1 MYIKSIKNRKN
12 LLGKKILLRVDFNI
26 PIKNGK
32 IIDDFKIQKHLLTIK
47 YLIKNNCK
55 IIIISHYKRPKT
67 KDKRY
72 SLEPI
77 AKYLSKLLKQ
87 KINFVENC
95 FGFEAGTAVS
105 KMNNKDILLL
115 ENLRFEAGEEKNSKI
130 FAKHLAKLADIYVND
145 AFAVSHRYH
154 ASVCAIKNYLPS
166 FAGLVLENEIVH
178 LNKIKH
184 PKKPLIV
191 VLGGVK
197 LTTKIPLIKKMQ
209 KKAYK
214 ILIGGALA
222 NNFLSAYNFEI
233 GKSISDKKS
242 IKIAK
247 KIIKNK
253 NNNIIFPIDVVVG
266 SKLDKWRP
274 IAKTLKQV
282 GKKDYIFDIGP
293 NTIRLYAKYI
303 RKANTII
310 WNGPLGMFEDT
321 HYKHGTIA
329 IGQLIASRSKGKA
342 FGVAGGGETVEALKK
357 SKMIKYMDWV
367 STGGGA
373 MVSYLSGAKM
383 PGLKGLI

>member
-1 MYIKSIKNRKN
+1 MNIKSIKDRKN

-26 PIKNGK
+26 PVESGK
-32 IIDDFKIQKHLLTIK
+32 IIDDFKIQRHLLTIK

-55 IIIISHYKRPKT
+55 IIIISHYKRPKN
-67 KDKRY
+67 KDKKY

-77 AKYLSKLLKQ
+77 AEYLSKLLKQ
-87 KINFVENC
+87 KINFIENC
-95 FGFEAGTAVS
+95 VGFEVGTAVS

-145 AFAVSHRYH
+145 AFAVSHRHH

-166 FAGLVLENEIVH
+166 FAGLVLENEIDH

-247 KIIKNK
+247 KIIKNE
-253 NNNIIFPIDVVVG
+253 NNNIIFPVDVIIG
-266 SKLDKWRP
+266 SKSDKWRP

-310 WNGPLGMFEDT
+310 WNGPLGMFEDS
-321 HYKHGTIA
+321 HYKHGTMA